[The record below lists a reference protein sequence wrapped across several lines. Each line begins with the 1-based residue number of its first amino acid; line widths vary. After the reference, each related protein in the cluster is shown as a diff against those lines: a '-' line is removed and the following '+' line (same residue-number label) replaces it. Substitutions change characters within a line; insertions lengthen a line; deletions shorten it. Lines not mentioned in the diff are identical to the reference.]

1 MGRTTMKNKMFA
13 AVAGLLLVLSPL
25 VAAAAAQDSA
35 GGGAWLEVELGL
47 HKLIHDTRQVSRVA
61 TGDPAIADVTV
72 GGLHDVLV
80 NGKKLGVTN
89 LTIWNK
95 GIATPRQFRVRV
107 VPAQHPR
114 TTASKGDPE
123 MAGAQISPG
132 QGLEG
137 RLPNLAAH
145 RRAKLATLAPK
156 EGEVADSSDIALGT
170 QVQTSVKIAE
180 LSRSTAQRFGL
191 NIFKNSRNT
200 IGGVG
205 APGSVSGVDSPN
217 GSLAITSN
225 SGFQPFRDAYSLIFG
240 NPRDGLVGLLNVLEG
255 KGLAR
260 VLAEPTLVATSGQT
274 ASYLVGGEFP
284 IPVVQGGQSSSVTI
298 EYKEFGVR
306 LSLTPTV
313 LSRDRISLKVAPEV
327 SDIDFSAGI
336 TAGGVTVPAL
346 RVRRTETTIELGD
359 GESFVISGLVSNT
372 LRRNVDKV
380 PWLGQ
385 VPILGAFF
393 RSTQLDQE
401 ERELIMVVTP
411 QLVRPMAREAKLP
424 PLPGSKYNDYR
435 PSSGQLVFEETG
447 DADVGFSR

>member
-1 MGRTTMKNKMFA
+1 MKNKIWA
-13 AVAGLLLVLSPL
+13 VVAGLALGLMPLLP
-25 VAAAAAQDSA
+25 AAAAGTDASA
-35 GGGAWLEVELGL
+35 GWVEVEQGF
-47 HKLIHDTRQVSRVA
+47 HKIIRDNRRVLRVA
-61 TGDPAIADVTV
+61 TGDPAVADVTV

-80 NGKKLGVTN
+80 NGKKLGITS
-89 LTIWNK
+89 LTIWPA
-95 GIATPRQFRVRV
+95 GAAPREFRVRV
-107 VPAQHPR
+107 VPAKYPR
-114 TTASKGDPE
+114 TAASKADPE
-123 MAGAQISPG
+123 LGSAQINPG

-145 RRAKLATLAPK
+145 RRAKLAALPPK
-156 EGEVADSSDIALGT
+156 EGAVADSSDVVLGT

-191 NIFKNSRNT
+191 NLFKSSNNT
-200 IGGVG
+200 VAGIG
-205 APGSVSGVDSPN
+205 APGSLAGIDGAN
-217 GSLAITSN
+217 GGITLESS
-225 SGFQPFRDAYSLIFG
+225 SGFQAFRDAYGIVFG

-260 VLAEPTLVATSGQT
+260 VLAEPTLLATSGQT

-284 IPVVQGGQSSSVTI
+284 IPVVQGGSQSNSVTV

-313 LSRDRISLKVAPEV
+313 LSRDRIALKVAPEV

-336 TAGGVTVPAL
+336 QTGGVTVPAL
-346 RVRRTETTIELGD
+346 RVRRTETSIELGD

-372 LRRNVDKV
+372 LRRNIDKV

-385 VPILGAFF
+385 LPILGAFF
-393 RSTQLDQE
+393 RATQLDQE

-411 QLVRPMAREAKLP
+411 HLVRPLAREAKLP
-424 PLPGSKYNDYR
+424 PLPGAKYGNYR
-435 PSSGQLVFEETG
+435 PSAGQLVFEETG
-447 DADVGFSR
+447 DSDVGFSK